1 MKQTPE
7 EVEMLQPGTRV
18 RRMTKKVGQPS
29 PEGKIVGKSGHAYE
43 IKWDDGHTSITDP
56 VGVVKVK
63 RLVEIKKKG

>member
-1 MKQTPE
+1 
-7 EVEMLQPGTRV
+7 MLKPGTRV

-63 RLVEIKKKG
+63 KKG

>member
-1 MKQTPE
+1 
-7 EVEMLQPGTRV
+7 MLKTGTRV

-56 VGVVKVK
+56 VGVVRV
-63 RLVEIKKKG
+63 KKKEE